1 MVLILASFVASRTAI
16 SEAGDVSELRAQ
28 KWLLYLSLIA
38 VYGFVL
44 LALLMWPLIL
54 IPVAEEYEDSMS
66 RFSGD
71 SRYWVTAMS
80 AILAV
85 LGTWWCI
92 LAVVLLKSRRVVRV
106 LFGPFTNAL
115 RRKWVHWLLATG
127 LAVALLSAAVGAM
140 YYRHST

>member
-38 VYGFVL
+38 VYGFVQ

-71 SRYWVTAMS
+71 SRYWVTAIS

-92 LAVVLLKSRRVVRV
+92 
-106 LFGPFTNAL
+106 
-115 RRKWVHWLLATG
+115 
-127 LAVALLSAAVGAM
+127 
-140 YYRHST
+140 